1 MKKGYLM
8 LLFACLFAV
17 PAFGLCK
24 HENYIG
30 DNDVTGWMYSYY
42 SSWTPGSAPSGGS
55 ENENFYIGRVR
66 PLKRF
71 TNTATQVIQ
80 DGTTAVTRRAN
91 RGLLWWCPI
100 NEGTWTSLP
109 RYNFDSEA
117 FSMWSYVTIHGNW
130 TQGFL
135 RQPGAFA
142 DVCHKNGVRT
152 ACVASIPWAQ
162 TLSST
167 DAGHGQNFKA
177 LINGGANKLMSLLA
191 YYGIDGLG
199 FNSEQE
205 WGDVRNGMKSLL
217 AACHSIKGNFD
228 MTDRL
233 HFDFYSLN
241 NCLTSSGGN
250 MQDFSDFWPSAN
262 GFFLNYNWGSTLL
275 NNSETVAGSKSFD
288 VYAGM
293 DMQGCSSADW
303 TSLNNY
309 NISIGIWGAHNKCMP
324 YEGATEDGSTKEAIQ
339 NCYLRKCEQLFT
351 GGTRN
356 PVNNMTIDN
365 NLCNGNASFFGVSKL
380 MAAKSALSWQ
390 TNAYFPFI
398 SYMNLGNGKFFNN
411 EGQTTY
417 DNEWYNIGMQD
428 HLPTW
433 RWWITDTY
441 MGRTTST
448 VPSDTHAGFTY
459 EDAWFGGSC
468 LKLTFDN
475 SVSGWRYI
483 QLFKTQ
489 FPIEDANY
497 TLRVRYKALSGSA
510 NMQYTMSKEG
520 AESTV
525 ITQAMGT
532 MKAGTG
538 EWQVIEKAVP
548 TNIVGSTMAQLGMRF
563 NNIADGTEI
572 LIGEIALVKNGVTY
586 SPVAP
591 VLADSELLK
600 LTSRGVDFRVIW
612 NCPKPAG
619 GGESGGSEPETEA
632 ETATRA
638 STMSCTLSGTSN
650 HSERYLTS
658 FSVSGTQG
666 ASLAS
671 GTIQSGTRK
680 NLYYDLRNTK
690 SLEVKR
696 GETISISPTW
706 NGSWMMGYV
715 YVDWNNDGDFA
726 DSGEYMASPYNIN
739 GTSYSTSIWAKP
751 KDFTIP
757 ADAALGTYTIR
768 YTVDWN
774 SQSGNDTNDQGAS
787 YPCGRTSST
796 ASDNYT
802 AANGGCMVDFELHV
816 TASDAGGS
824 SDAWKPVYNDEVD
837 AWYFEI
843 WAQQQGAEP
852 QLVTTTTS
860 WAAYAVD
867 VPFDLNANTNVRL
880 GVRTVAPDG
889 VTKSDIAWTTYQ
901 EIPTVTII
909 EGYSVDKP
917 VIKVN
922 ENFTISFDDPAHS
935 AAQSFKIFNAK
946 TNAQVGSTFTNVTT
960 FTTSLTEIGLYD
972 VQCTYVNQNGATV
985 TEMKRG
991 MIQVSSDEVGAMPK
1005 INSLTTDKQE
1015 KGNEITSNEVVTL
1028 SYTGRPADGTTSRA
1042 LRLQEKPFCIKVAQ
1056 FYNAAGISDATPITI
1071 SFWFN
1076 PLQFI
1081 PAGDEAGNTGFGD
1094 CGTQMLNIRRPGDAW
1109 PNSDWGY
1116 IWSGIHNGGNDYWVN
1131 VRKINQVHPNYTTMT
1146 QNFVIPTANW
1156 THVAISI
1163 IGAANNKDVQLYI
1176 NGRLVS
1182 DAVQGRNSVISLTSD
1197 YYIFMGGVA
1206 AFRSGFDG
1214 LLDEF
1219 QIWTK
1224 EFNESTIN
1232 QTMVHYNQGEIPS
1245 DLICYWDFETDATS
1259 DNRMV
1264 SSGTAGNSVF
1274 AVIGNTWRCVLGEG
1288 DGITGGSDPMVES
1301 NRLAPMFGVGTPFLA
1316 GRYEVKTT
1324 PSWKFDGI
1332 ANAGVS
1338 TGNAE
1343 SGSTTVSWASME
1355 DAPYTATLT
1364 LANSWGKDVK
1374 SVTMIDACVKLDEA
1388 GSIIEDLNIYPN
1400 PFVESI
1406 HVRFI
1411 EGGDYE
1417 LDILTLTGQLVQ
1429 TRQLNVLNHEVVAIN
1444 LNAEQGTYIAR
1455 LKKDGKVIKS
1465 FKLVRK

>member
-1 MKKGYLM
+1 MRKGYLM

-30 DNDVTGWMYSYY
+30 DNDVSGWMWSYY
-42 SSWTPGSAPSGGS
+42 STWTPGSAPTGGAK
-55 ENENFYIGRVR
+55 NENFFIGRVR

-80 DGTTAVTRRAN
+80 DGTGNITRRAN

-100 NEGTWTSLP
+100 NEGSWTSLP
-109 RYNFDSEA
+109 RYAFDSEA

-162 TLSST
+162 TLGST

-177 LINGGANKLMSLLA
+177 MITGGANKLMSLLA

-205 WGDVRNGMKSLL
+205 WGDVRDGMKSLL

-293 DMQGCSSADW
+293 DMQGRSAADW
-303 TSLNNY
+303 TSLNNS

-324 YEGATEDGSTKEAIQ
+324 YEGATEDGSTPIAIQ

-351 GGTRN
+351 GGTQN
-356 PVNNMTIDN
+356 PVNNLSIN
-365 NLCNGNASFFGVSKL
+365 NTLCAGNASFFGVSKL
-380 MAAKSALSWQ
+380 MAAKSALSW
-390 TNAYFPFI
+390 TVNDYFPFI
-398 SYMNLGNGKFFNN
+398 SYLNLGNGKFFNN
-411 EGQTTY
+411 EGVTTY

-433 RWWITDTY
+433 RWWITNTY
-441 MGRTTST
+441 MGRSTSN
-448 VPSDTHAGFTY
+448 VPSDTHASFTY

-489 FPIEDANY
+489 FPIADANY

-520 AESTV
+520 DESTI

-548 TNIVGSTMAQLGMRF
+548 TNIQGSTMAQLGMRF

-572 LIGEIALVKNGVTY
+572 LIGEIALVKNGLTY

-638 STMSCTLSGTSN
+638 STMSCTLSGTST
-650 HSERYLTS
+650 HAERYLTS

-706 NGSWMMGYV
+706 NDSWMMGYV

-739 GTSYSTSIWAKP
+739 GSSYSTSIWAKP

-774 SQSGNDTNDQGAS
+774 SPSGNDTNDQGAS

-843 WAQQQGAEP
+843 WAQQQGGEP

-860 WAAYAVD
+860 WAAYAVE
-867 VPFDLNANTNVRL
+867 VPFDLATSDKVRI

-889 VTKSDIAWTTYQ
+889 VTKSDIVWTSYL
-901 EIPTVTII
+901 TVPELTII
-909 EGYSVDKP
+909 EGIGVDKP
-917 VIKVN
+917 VIKPN
-922 ENFTISFDDPAHS
+922 EEFTVSFDDAHH
-935 AAQSFKIFNAK
+935 AAANYFKILNPDGTLVATFN
-946 TNAQVGSTFTNVTT
+946 NVTS
-960 FTTSLTEIGLYD
+960 FTTTISTKGLYD
-972 VQCTYVNQNGATV
+972 VEYQYVNQNGATV
-985 TEMKRG
+985 TETIRAL
-991 MIQVSSDEVGAMPK
+991 IQVSGPEVGALPE
-1005 INSLTTDKQE
+1005 IQTLTTTNPSQKIIDAS
-1015 KGNEITSNEVVTL
+1015 GVTFDL
-1028 SYTGRPADGTTSRA
+1028 NYTGRAASGTSSKA
-1042 LRLQEKPFCIKVAQ
+1042 LRLQEQGFGVKAADI
-1056 FYNAAGISDATPITI
+1056 NALGVNLGQTAFTI
-1071 SFWFN
+1071 AFWFK
-1076 PLQFI
+1076 PEQFI
-1081 PAGDEAGNTGFGD
+1081 EAEGGTHFLNVRNPADG
-1094 CGTQMLNIRRPGDAW
+1094 W
-1109 PNSDWGY
+1109 PASDWGF
-1116 IWSGIHNGGNDYWVN
+1116 IWSEIGNNGADYN
-1131 VRKINQVHPNYTTMT
+1131 FSLRHASDNAGTKASTTGF
-1146 QNFVIPTANW
+1146 NFKAGYW
-1156 THVAISI
+1156 YHM
-1163 IGAANNKDVQLYI
+1163 
-1176 NGRLVS
+1176 
-1182 DAVQGRNSVISLTSD
+1182 AVVLDRNSSGNRKLSVYVNGASLPVSEDGWLSD
-1197 YYIFMGGVA
+1197 VYAWSNAGPSSSSGNIGTPTGNNLGNIIYIGTTAHSRA
-1206 AFRSGFDG
+1206 AFDG
-1214 LLDEF
+1214 YLDEF
-1219 QIWTK
+1219 QIWNKALTAAEVK
-1224 EFNESTIN
+1224 TVMWHFDA
-1232 QTMVHYNQGEIPS
+1232 IPTG
-1245 DLICYWDFETDATS
+1245 LIGYWDFEQAPAADGHLNSTGTL
-1259 DNRMV
+1259 
-1264 SSGTAGNSVF
+1264 SGLQGFVAKQWNY
-1274 AVIGNTWRCVLGEG
+1274 A
-1288 DGITGGSDPMVES
+1288 DGTNPDTGES
-1301 NRLAPMFGVGTPFLA
+1301 NIVAPIIGAGSPFLA
-1316 GRYEVKTT
+1316 GSFPITTT
-1324 PSWKFDGI
+1324 PSWKYTGTP
-1332 ANAGVS
+1332 ASQGAVS
-1338 TGNAE
+1338 GNDVA
-1343 SGSTTVSWASME
+1343 GSTSVTYDQE
-1355 DAPYTATLT
+1355 GEYTATLT
-1364 LANSWGKDVK
+1364 LTNPWGSDSK
-1374 SVTMIDACVKLDEA
+1374 SIQLYVIDGTVDLQ
-1388 GSIIEDLNIYPN
+1388 GNVIENLNVYPN
-1400 PFVESI
+1400 PFVDALHIQFAKAGE
-1406 HVRFI
+1406 
-1411 EGGDYE
+1411 YE
-1417 LDILTLTGQLVQ
+1417 LEVLSLDGKLVNSA
-1429 TRQLNVLNHEVVAIN
+1429 R
-1444 LNAEQGTYIAR
+1444 LNAEQGQISRVAVNGETGTY
-1455 LKKDGKVIKS
+1455 
-1465 FKLVRK
+1465 LVRIKQQGTVVQTLKLIKK